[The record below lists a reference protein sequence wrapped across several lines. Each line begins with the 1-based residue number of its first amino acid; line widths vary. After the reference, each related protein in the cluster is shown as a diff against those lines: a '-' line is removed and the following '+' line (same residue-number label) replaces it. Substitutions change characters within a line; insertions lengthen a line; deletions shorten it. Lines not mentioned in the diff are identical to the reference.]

1 MTCACA
7 GMANNISV
15 ESAASLSSLIA
26 AAICNSRAAA
36 AAVPEAE
43 QRSVVEFTDSLQR
56 LFETFRHAS
65 SAGIPFMAAE
75 AARSSDFQARFESA
89 RTIIEQLCEDL
100 LQAAKEAERKHEQL
114 TATADRSPES
124 SDADGRSP
132 RGSYTPRRSIE
143 ELLLA
148 ILPWARASIDLIRAR
163 GSMFHLSDNLDK
175 AVALNREALDDL
187 GHLLG
192 ASEHPA
198 CTRPQVEQLLQLMHK
213 DLRMYSSKSGYDT
226 HLAADAWILHQSWR
240 ESYTR
245 ACNQKRYQARR
256 DSQQELDA
264 DSAAEAA
271 TPAPVAE
278 AATPAAEAATPATL
292 ATAVAIHAGSGAGKT
307 LGHAV
312 VAPLQS
318 SLAAVAD
325 AGTPQS
331 LPAAAAVPQSPGSES
346 DYSYS
351 SNSPSSHSSYSSYS
365 DDVEAA
371 PCKQPATA
379 TAVDTGCAHGFG
391 RASRAGR
398 PLNFMR
404 RAKHARRAAGKAVM
418 TASRSASIGSLIPE
432 VLDNEGAAAAAE
444 SLLTSAFATAAVEQG
459 LSVPPMDPALQ
470 AAGPKLQK
478 AKPKS
483 TAQKT
488 AASAAAAALQN
499 AAAAAAPSAPR
510 AKTTKKKPATSAA
523 SQNKSPYLLKVAEF
537 LMDPDFCLDLLKP
550 ARFGAASRAASA
562 AVAAAKGSLAVA
574 IDEKSGCSKCRYS
587 PAGCRECKIPK

>member
-1 MTCACA
+1 M
-7 GMANNISV
+7 
-15 ESAASLSSLIA
+15 
-26 AAICNSRAAA
+26 
-36 AAVPEAE
+36 
-43 QRSVVEFTDSLQR
+43 
-56 LFETFRHAS
+56 
-65 SAGIPFMAAE
+65 
-75 AARSSDFQARFESA
+75 
-89 RTIIEQLCEDL
+89 
-100 LQAAKEAERKHEQL
+100 
-114 TATADRSPES
+114 
-124 SDADGRSP
+124 
-132 RGSYTPRRSIE
+132 
-143 ELLLA
+143 
-148 ILPWARASIDLIRAR
+148 
-163 GSMFHLSDNLDK
+163 
-175 AVALNREALDDL
+175 
-187 GHLLG
+187 
-192 ASEHPA
+192 
-198 CTRPQVEQLLQLMHK
+198 
-213 DLRMYSSKSGYDT
+213 
-226 HLAADAWILHQSWR
+226 
-240 ESYTR
+240 
-245 ACNQKRYQARR
+245 
-256 DSQQELDA
+256 
-264 DSAAEAA
+264 
-271 TPAPVAE
+271 AE

-499 AAAAAAPSAPR
+499 AAAAAAPSAPP

-537 LMDPDFCLDLLKP
+537 LMDPDFCPDLLKP

-587 PAGCRECKIPK
+587 LAGCRECKTKRARLSGL